1 VHRYELDRDLFEAF
15 LHSMRMDLHVTKYA
29 TCSALA
35 EYIYGSACVIGL
47 QILPVLGTV
56 ADRRKPQPSPR
67 RSARL
72 SS

>member
-1 VHRYELDRDLFEAF
+1 
-15 LHSMRMDLHVTKYA
+15 MRMDLHVTEYA